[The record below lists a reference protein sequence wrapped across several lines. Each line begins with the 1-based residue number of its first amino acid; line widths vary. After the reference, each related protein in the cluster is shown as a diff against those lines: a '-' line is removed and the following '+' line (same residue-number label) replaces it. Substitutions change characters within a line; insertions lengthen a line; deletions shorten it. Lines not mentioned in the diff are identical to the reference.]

1 MLLDTVEFR
10 AQIDAYKEIYHDVDK
25 KMATMQVNV
34 TRLQNVIDYQTDELA
49 KLNVKL
55 EDVVREKDRLNE
67 LNIKSR
73 HESENKDILIKTL
86 ESQKETLKKKT
97 QDEHKQKD
105 SEINQLKSTIA
116 KNNDTI
122 NQIIETAK
130 KESLISNTQI
140 KTLESQIKGNNDE
153 IEAYQ
158 KKITLLENLSKTS
171 AEEVKNKNTE
181 ITSLKLDLQSRDA
194 QISEYKKNLE
204 KSSAESCLPFGNS
217 THLHAFQIP
226 GLKPFVAPC
235 DSQIAGPGWMVIQ
248 RRFDGSVDFYRKWK
262 EYKEGFGNVSAEF
275 WLGLEKLH
283 RLTTSRRYELLLHVV
298 SAEDNIVYNIKYDK
312 FEIGSELE
320 QYKVKSLGIK
330 TGFGRNCLREHEGL
344 GFSTFDRDND
354 NKNNHHIAKNLRS
367 AWWFKNNLIR

>member
-10 AQIDAYKEIYHDVDK
+10 AQIDAYRDIYHDVDK
-25 KMATMQVNV
+25 KMATMQVNA

-55 EDVVREKDRLNE
+55 EEVVREKDRLNE
-67 LNIKSR
+67 LNFKSK
-73 HESENKDILIKTL
+73 HESENKDKLIKTL
-86 ESQKETLKKKT
+86 ESQVETLKKKN

-140 KTLESQIKGNNDE
+140 KTLESQIKGNNNQ
-153 IEAYQ
+153 ILAYQ
-158 KKITLLENLSKTS
+158 KKITLLENLFKTS

-194 QISEYKKNLE
+194 QISEYKQNLE
-204 KSSAESCLPFGNS
+204 KSSAESCLPFGKS

-235 DSQIAGPGWMVIQ
+235 DSQIAGSGWMVIQ
-248 RRFDGSVDFYRKWK
+248 RRIDGRVDFHRKWDD
-262 EYKEGFGNVSAEF
+262 YKEGFGNVSAEF

-283 RLTTSRRYELLLHVV
+283 RLTTSRRYEMLVHVV
-298 SAEDNIVYNIKYDK
+298 TAKNIVYNIKYDK

-320 QYKVKSLGIK
+320 QYKLKSLGIK
-330 TGFGRNCLREHEGL
+330 TGIGKDAIRENEGF

-354 NKNNHHIAKNLRS
+354 NDNNNHIAKNLRGG
-367 AWWFKNNLIR
+367 WWFKTYLKR